1 MRWLVLL
8 LSVLLAIV
16 AGPTWAQQPPPPQH
30 PRQTQKL
37 PPQSQQQPHQPGQPG
52 VVHQHGGSSWEPP
65 TEGRDQGVFFVEM
78 VVWSPD
84 RAPTISVNVMGERI
98 TKRMQLNEEGLYNS
112 TFRVPHSRLLPVE
125 LRLDDNKVYED
136 LIVLHHGD
144 HRVSWMV
151 TDAGHIARS
160 SSPTSSEN
168 MARQEAMILAGGALW
183 ILLVGLVL
191 VSGRMERE
199 GREPIAWRLPEVG
212 WLFIWLALSV
222 AFTWPSALSNNTM
235 IVGRHFD
242 APGTLWV
249 IGAASR
255 LFANVDPMTAW
266 PLGADISRLDS
277 YLLVPIA
284 AVFEALGPGRIFG
297 WIGIVGVALNA
308 WAAQHFARAVGVR
321 SPWTMLAGFGYG
333 FCGMAATALL
343 EGHVYQVFNPWLPWF
358 GAMLWKCTQ
367 HDGTPKQTAW
377 ATALFVLCWLTTAY
391 VGIVALAMGA
401 AVLWMSERRP
411 KGLTIGSVAFLLA
424 YTAWYMHGDAQAR
437 ESMEPLN
444 PMSAHMAGLLAA
456 TPEIDRAEHSM
467 APIIF
472 GWLLGLSVLAF
483 KVLPKGRWQALFWS
497 GAAAVVCSMIPKFAA
512 SPDFVLLPANLDWV
526 AGPVAGMLR
535 FPIRWA
541 WLWSLCG
548 GVVAA
553 KVASSLAP
561 RWGRFGWLV
570 LLVVVAEAFIRIGTP
585 YRQEF
590 RYIEAP
596 AALSET
602 PGGVLDL
609 FPITQNRGE
618 NHDRWLSNFAC
629 IEQLGHEQPIADDCV
644 HTKPR
649 RIRHDLNI
657 WLQDRLLR
665 EQMEGVEAT
674 LAALGFKTVM
684 LRPDLFTTQHA
695 SLMEAELKSIDSN
708 PRVIRE
714 KGVHGLIF
722 RLRGTQNQDIPTMLR
737 DLKPPE
743 QPRVSR
749 RQWIGGTHHGK
760 YNGWVAII
768 SWIVIALGLGIA
780 IRRR

>member
-1 MRWLVLL
+1 MRWLLLVLSM
-8 LSVLLAIV
+8 LSMMM
-16 AGPTWAQQPPPPQH
+16 AGDAWSQQPGVRPQ
-30 PRQTQKL
+30 
-37 PPQSQQQPHQPGQPG
+37 GG
-52 VVHQHGGSSWEPP
+52 VVHQAGSGPWEPP
-65 TEGRDQGVFFVEM
+65 TEGRDEGMYFVEM
-78 VVWSPD
+78 AVWSADGP
-84 RAPTISVNVMGERI
+84 PTISVNIMGEQI
-98 TKRMQLNEEGLYNS
+98 TKRMQVTDVGVYSS

-125 LRLDDNKVYED
+125 LRTAAGQLFED

-151 TDAGHIARS
+151 TSDGRIQRS
-160 SSPTSSEN
+160 SSPVSSDS
-168 MARQEAMILAGGALW
+168 MAIQEALILGGGAMW

-191 VSGRMERE
+191 ASGRMEKD
-199 GREPIAWRLPEVG
+199 GRKPLQWRLPEFA
-212 WLFIWLALSV
+212 WLVIWLGLSI

-249 IGAASR
+249 IGAAGR
-255 LFANVDPMTAW
+255 LFDSVDSLTAW

-277 YLLVPIA
+277 YLLIPIA
-284 AVFEALGPGRIFG
+284 TLFKALGPGRIFG
-297 WIGIVGVALNA
+297 WIGIIGVALNA

-333 FCGMAATALL
+333 FCGMAATGLL

-358 GAMLWKCTQ
+358 GAMLWKCTAA
-367 HDGTPKQTAW
+367 DGTRQHTILA
-377 ATALFVLCWLTTAY
+377 AVLFVLCWLTTAY
-391 VGIVALAMGA
+391 VGIVALAMGL
-401 AVLWMSERRP
+401 AVLWMSKRRP
-411 KGLTIGSVAFLLA
+411 KGLVLGSLTFLVAYSL
-424 YTAWYMHGDAQAR
+424 WYMHGDAQAR

-444 PMSAHMAGLLAA
+444 PMSAHLAGLLAA

-472 GWLLGLSVLAF
+472 GWMLGLSILAF
-483 KVLPKGRWQALFWS
+483 KVLPAGRWRALFWS
-497 GAAAVVCSMIPKFAA
+497 GAGAVICSMIPKFAA
-512 SPDFVLLPANLDWV
+512 SPDFVLVPANLDWV

-553 KVASSLAP
+553 KVASTLAA
-561 RWGRFGWLV
+561 RWGRLGWLV

-596 AALSET
+596 TTLANRA
-602 PGGVLDL
+602 GGVLDL
-609 FPITQNRGE
+609 FPVTQNRGE

-629 IEQLGHEQPIADDCV
+629 VEQLAHGQPIAEDCV

-649 RIRHDLNI
+649 RLRHDLNI

-674 LAALGFKTVM
+674 LAALGFKNVV

-695 SLMEAELKSIDSN
+695 SLMEAEMKSIDN
-708 PRVIRE
+708 QPTVVRE
-714 KGVHGLIF
+714 KGVHALLF
-722 RLRGTQNQDIPTMLR
+722 SLKGTQNQDIPTMLR

-743 QPRVSR
+743 QPRISR
-749 RQWIGGTHHGK
+749 RQWIGGAHHGRF
-760 YNGWVAII
+760 NGWVAIF
-768 SWIVIALGLGIA
+768 SWLIIAGGLGMA
-780 IRRR
+780 IKKRR